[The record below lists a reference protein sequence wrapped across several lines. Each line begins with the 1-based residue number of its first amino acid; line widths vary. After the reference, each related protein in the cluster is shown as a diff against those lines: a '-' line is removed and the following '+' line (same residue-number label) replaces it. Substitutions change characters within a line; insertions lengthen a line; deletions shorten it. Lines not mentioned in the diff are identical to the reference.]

1 MNCRGHTIR
10 VDIVNNYKVTPVAH
24 IQLLN
29 GQTKYS
35 DAGQIIENDYYIFKL
50 VNKKIESD
58 VQTIICG
65 IKTAND
71 FLRLINHQG
80 LPIFN
85 PLVSSSV
92 EQKIHNGNV
101 LANNSKKKNEAAI
114 QLYNAIM
121 WVITLIDAKPDTTIY
136 NIKEEVEKYLS
147 YEPYLSKIKGVN
159 TIIKKCFK
167 EQTLSN
173 KINQLRETNN
183 IRNSICN
190 FSLLQEKLKNENIP
204 SNF

>member
-10 VDIVNNYKVTPVAH
+10 LDIVNNYKVTPVAH

-65 IKTAND
+65 IETAND

-85 PLVSSSV
+85 PLVSISV
-92 EQKIHNGNV
+92 EQKIHNVNV
-101 LANNSKKKNEAAI
+101 LANNSKKKNETAI

-136 NIKEEVEKYLS
+136 NIKEEVEKYLN
-147 YEPYLSKIKGVN
+147 YEPYISKIKGVN

-190 FSLLQEKLKNENIP
+190 FSLLQEKLKNENIS

>member
-1 MNCRGHTIR
+1 MNCRGHSTRIE
-10 VDIVNNYKVTPVAH
+10 IVNNYKVTPVAH

-65 IKTAND
+65 IETAND

-85 PLVSSSV
+85 PLVSISV

-101 LANNSKKKNEAAI
+101 LANNSKKKNETAI

-147 YEPYLSKIKGVN
+147 YEPYISKIKGVN

-190 FSLLQEKLKNENIP
+190 FSLLQEKLKNENIS

>member
-1 MNCRGHTIR
+1 MNCRGHTTR
-10 VDIVNNYKVTPVAH
+10 VDIVCNYKVTPIAH

-50 VNKKIESD
+50 ANKIIESD
-58 VQTIICG
+58 VQTITCG

-71 FLRLINHQG
+71 FLRLISHKG

-85 PLVSSSV
+85 PLVSISN

-101 LANNSKKKNEAAI
+101 ITNNSKKNNETAI

-121 WVITLIDAKPDTTIY
+121 WIIILIDAKAYTTIY
-136 NIKEEVEKYLS
+136 KIKDDVEKYMN
-147 YEPYLSKIKGVN
+147 YEPYLSKIKSVN
-159 TIIKKCFK
+159 TIINNCFK
-167 EQTLSN
+167 EKTLSN
-173 KINQLRETNN
+173 KINELRETNN
-183 IRNSICN
+183 IRNSICD
-190 FSLLQEKLKNENIP
+190 FSLLQEKLKNENIQ